1 MERNRERRDWDD
13 RKKKQGQSDHLY
25 TDNTVD
31 VGRHR
36 IGISDRTVYRWGDMG
51 IFADGSD
58 KPVGRCGD
66 DPDSGD
72 EDSQSAARQVTE
84 WCGAR

>member
-1 MERNRERRDWDD
+1 MTKAWRGIGKGGIGMTERKNR
-13 RKKKQGQSDHLY
+13 
-25 TDNTVD
+25 
-31 VGRHR
+31 GRA
-36 IGISDRTVYRWGDMG
+36 IIFIPIILLMLAVIALDMG

-66 DPDSGD
+66 YPDSGD

>member
-1 MERNRERRDWDD
+1 
-13 RKKKQGQSDHLY
+13 
-25 TDNTVD
+25 
-31 VGRHR
+31 
-36 IGISDRTVYRWGDMG
+36 MG

-58 KPVGRCGD
+58 KPVGRCDD